1 MSTIT
6 RFEDL
11 EVWQLARL
19 LANKIY
25 QLSQTGDFSKDYK
38 LKDQINGSSGSVMD
52 NIAEGFERK
61 GNREFIQF
69 LSIAR
74 GSVGETRSQ
83 LYRMLDRKY
92 ISESEFDQ
100 LIDQTI
106 EITKKLSGLIKY
118 LNGSSM
124 KGTKFIREPFEN
136 YGQDETS
143 SDS

>member
-19 LANKIY
+19 LANKMY
-25 QLSQTGDFSKDYK
+25 QLSQTGDFNKDYK
-38 LKDQINGSSGSVMD
+38 LRDQINGSSGSVMD

-136 YGQDETS
+136 YG
-143 SDS
+143 